1 MSFQSRL
8 AILLV
13 ALAGLYRIAPHP
25 DNVAPITAMAL
36 FGGVYFRRSWAILVP
51 FMALFLSD
59 LVLNNVIYRQYF
71 TEFTWITSW
80 TIYAAFAAVLALGY
94 TTLKQVSVVRLLGV
108 SITATFIFFVVT
120 NLGVYFESGMYPR
133 TSTGLVACFSAAL
146 PFLRNSLLGDL
157 FFVTILFG
165 AYHWILERNNLLQ
178 KA

>member
-36 FGGVYFRRSWAILVP
+36 FGGVYFRKSWAVLVP
-51 FMALFLSD
+51 FIALFLSD

-71 TEFTWITSW
+71 PEFTWITSW
-80 TIYAAFAAVLALGY
+80 TIYAAFAVVLGLGY
-94 TTLKQVSVVRLLGV
+94 VALRRVSPLRLLGV
-108 SITATFIFFVVT
+108 SLTASLLFFVLT
-120 NLGVYFESGMYPR
+120 NLGTFFESGIYPR
-133 TSTGLVACFSAAL
+133 TMAGLGACFTAAL
-146 PFLRNSLLGDL
+146 PFLRNTLLGDL
-157 FFVTILFG
+157 FFVMVLFG
-165 AYHWILERNNLLQ
+165 AYYWILERRDLLQ